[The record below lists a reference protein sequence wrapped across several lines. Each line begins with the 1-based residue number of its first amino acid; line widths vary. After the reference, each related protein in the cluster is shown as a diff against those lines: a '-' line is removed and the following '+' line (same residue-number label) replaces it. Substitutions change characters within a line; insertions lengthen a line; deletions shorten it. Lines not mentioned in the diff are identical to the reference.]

1 MSKIAIPKNEC
12 YQDQKRCITISKG
25 LLERLFSD
33 GYSNNELTEKNLTV
47 STTEKFLPESAGS
60 LTRVLQLE
68 HQTLLDWHDISLQP
82 IHLR

>member
-1 MSKIAIPKNEC
+1 MLSRSKTLH
-12 YQDQKRCITISKG
+12 TISKG

-33 GYSNNELTEKNLTV
+33 GYSNNELTEKNLNV